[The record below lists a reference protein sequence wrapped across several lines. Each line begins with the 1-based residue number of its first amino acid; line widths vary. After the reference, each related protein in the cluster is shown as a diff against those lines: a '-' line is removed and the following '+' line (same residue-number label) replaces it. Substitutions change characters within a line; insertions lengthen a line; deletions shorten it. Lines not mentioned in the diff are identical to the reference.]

1 MGRAERSSLSIS
13 HPLSCGGLG
22 RKYLKWPG
30 LIRNNRSTN
39 ETMALVSVAAV
50 VSRSRSQLFPSLLPA
65 RSGMFLPQGTI
76 ANVVTTLGPII
87 SLISVVLVRYEEII
101 SDPIYLDG
109 VLAEGATKVAAI
121 ADAALE
127 SKPVVAFSA
136 YRVHGGILISMGA
149 CDTKTNIDPPSESQN
164 QQSIFSSISTCP
176 QPFSSTKEKI

>member
-65 RSGMFLPQGTI
+65 RS

-87 SLISVVLVRYEEII
+87 SLISVVRYEEII